1 MRHYFENPTL
11 YSLTS
16 VFIVTQGLFLS
27 DFSVATLLKKLM
39 RSFCAIALSWIPPS
53 VSECGFFVVCLS
65 AFQIR
70 CYYVSQTGLE
80 LCLHASLHLYLGN
93 VQDCFCTPLH
103 PAHLWWFF
111 SLALSYSIS
120 KMFLIL
126 HFQSVL
132 LGHYQ
137 HLFVGESSHLLVGSR
152 PPGQLRPEVITQK
165 LY

>member
-1 MRHYFENPTL
+1 MGFSLPMRHYFENPTL
-11 YSLTS
+11 CSLTS

-39 RSFCAIALSWIPPS
+39 SSFCAIALSWIPLH

-111 SLALSYSIS
+111 PQHSAIQYPKCFSFYISNLFYYVTTNIFLLEKGAACWLVLDHLASLDL
-120 KMFLIL
+120 K
-126 HFQSVL
+126 
-132 LGHYQ
+132 
-137 HLFVGESSHLLVGSR
+137 
-152 PPGQLRPEVITQK
+152 
-165 LY
+165 